1 MKIVKTSAQKRRERE
16 HKKIIELYYK
26 MKEENP
32 KASNNFIYVQISNNM
47 GCSQN
52 RVRNVVLKDKS
63 KQECV
68 MDG

>member
-1 MKIVKTSAQKRRERE
+1 MRIVKTAAQKRRERE
-16 HKKIIELYYK
+16 HKKIIDLYYR
-26 MKEENP
+26 MKEEDP
-32 KASNNFIYVQISNNM
+32 KLTDNFVYRQISSNM

-52 RVRNVVLKDKS
+52 RVRNVVLLNKS